1 MTALWPIFA
10 RAWHGRA
17 LRGAEPK
24 RETCKD
30 PDQSGVTCARSSSV
44 GRFFG
49 PIAPTVE
56 SAVRL
61 GQIVKGEITAG
72 RETRVQVR
80 SRKRRGSAEGSNKEG
95 CAPRL
100 LQSSSLKTT
109 VKCRSLPRRVSLSLG
124 IFHIIAEHEQ
134 TDCRGQIGLLARGIN
149 RAHKLVE
156 SHFTLPSNHLHSIP
170 ECIFETDAR
179 PVTADDD

>member
-124 IFHIIAEHEQ
+124 IFHKTAEHEQ
-134 TDCRGQIGLLARGIN
+134 RDCRGQFGVPARAIKRPHNLFKSLLPPQ
-149 RAHKLVE
+149 
-156 SHFTLPSNHLHSIP
+156 TNHLHSIP
-170 ECIFETDAR
+170 KSILETGAR
-179 PVTADDD
+179 LVTADDD